1 MRWRLGDRLDERLA
15 RSCIRPRCVGGGSYT
30 DATYTQNGPATG
42 TVDATAR
49 TGGAVLTRGTLRF
62 AKTRR
67 AARGTR
73 SLTLG
78 SSASSST
85 VRAAIS

>member
-1 MRWRLGDRLDERLA
+1 MTS
-15 RSCIRPRCVGGGSYT
+15 RSGGYT

-42 TVDATAR
+42 TIDATSR
-49 TGGAVLTRGTLRF
+49 TGGAVLSQGTLRF

-73 SLTLG
+73 SLPWV
-78 SSASSST
+78 SSASSSPG
-85 VRAAIS
+85 RAGTS